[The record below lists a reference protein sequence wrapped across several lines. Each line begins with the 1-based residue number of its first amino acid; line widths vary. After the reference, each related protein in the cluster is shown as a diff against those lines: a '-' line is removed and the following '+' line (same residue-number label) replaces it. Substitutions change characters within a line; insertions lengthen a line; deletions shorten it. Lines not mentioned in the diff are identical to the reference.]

1 MSKISPSGE
10 QAFLSSPLISV
21 CESCTDLLV
30 LLHYSCRHAVEKIG
44 CITHWLPP
52 TVEHRGRKVWVN
64 RWTLLEQ
71 PASDSCLFSTPSVD
85 EVSGNSPVATNST
98 KHSTGEYPSLKMC
111 IVFPSALLKIKS
123 TSQHE
128 GYSFFFDCLLQET
141 QSYLREESIPTSTSS
156 LPNGLLLLLN
166 SVLLLWVYIL
176 ILSKWA
182 LKHI

>member
-10 QAFLSSPLISV
+10 QAFLSSLLISV
-21 CESCTDLLV
+21 CESCTELLV

-44 CITHWLPP
+44 CIAHWLPP

-71 PASDSCLFSTPSVD
+71 PVPDSCLFSTPSVD

-98 KHSTGEYPSLKMC
+98 KHSTGEYLSLKMC

-128 GYSFFFDCLLQET
+128 GYSFFDSLLQET
-141 QSYLREESIPTSTSS
+141 QSYLREEIIPTSTSS

-166 SVLLLWVYIL
+166 SGLLLWVYIL
-176 ILSKWA
+176 ILPKWA

>member
-10 QAFLSSPLISV
+10 QAFLSSLLISV

-44 CITHWLPP
+44 CIAHWLPP

-71 PASDSCLFSTPSVD
+71 PAPDSCLFSTPSVD

-128 GYSFFFDCLLQET
+128 GYSFFLTPCSRKHKATSGKKASPLP
-141 QSYLREESIPTSTSS
+141 LRVYQTAFYYSWTLSSSFECTS
-156 LPNGLLLLLN
+156 
-166 SVLLLWVYIL
+166 
-176 ILSKWA
+176 
-182 LKHI
+182 